1 MPSAQTLTSR
11 FVIKTFKLPFAG
23 PRGVLPTQILITKG
37 FPRISSFDI
46 AALRASCRMLN
57 RPEMIL
63 ISNLPDIENP
73 HINSTYH

>member
-1 MPSAQTLTSR
+1 MPGAPTLTSR

-46 AALRASCRMLN
+46 AAPRASCRMLK